1 MTSDSA
7 THFQNDAA
15 LAKSLQEEIVSPVRP
30 ISSVIAEPVV
40 VVPTSVVVTGHPPR
54 QLTKQQPQS
63 SVAEVVVLPSA
74 QIESAE
80 QFCGPISCA
89 VACIL
94 VILFWPAALC
104 VPLCPCDNRR
114 VIRRYVVH

>member
-40 VVPTSVVVTGHPPR
+40 VVVVPTSVVVTGHP
-54 QLTKQQPQS
+54 
-63 SVAEVVVLPSA
+63 VAEVVVLPSA
-74 QIESAE
+74 QIESVE